1 MANALLHAPAYQAA
15 ALALLDAGGAL
26 RQSHPAAQLL
36 WFDASHVACVYDAAA
51 WRPDDLVASA
61 ADLWSQPGA
70 DVVDVVIV
78 GGPEALRD
86 AVRGARTHGA
96 TARTLGLTRV
106 SDGGAVEVDHT
117 SRRVAEALRSAFTQ
131 GVPAL
136 RPEADVEARVAA
148 SLRRGRAQADE
159 LASFQDQLSSRSAR
173 VTTAALAVI
182 AALFA
187 AQWALGDHGIVTDLR
202 MGALAPSLVAREPW
216 RLVSYAFLHANGQHV
231 AFNAMTLYSLG
242 SFYERL
248 LGRWRFA
255 GLFVASAIGGGVAAC
270 FAGPTHIMVGASGA
284 LWGMLGVSFAL
295 ALRPGDTLPAAL
307 LPGFRRNAALNLA
320 LQVAVSMLPHVSW
333 QAHLGGGLAGF
344 ALMLSGALRPRAD
357 GRGEAAWRVAG
368 GLSVALSLA
377 SIAAALAVGQPWT
390 LRGRHS
396 LESILDER

>member
-26 RQSHPAAQLL
+26 RQSHPTAQLL
-36 WFDASHVACVYDAAA
+36 WFDASHVVCVYDATA
-51 WRPDDLVASA
+51 WPDVSLLASA
-61 ADLWSQPGA
+61 LDVWVQPG
-70 DVVDVVIV
+70 VETVDVVLI
-78 GGPEALRD
+78 
-86 AVRGARTHGA
+86 GA
-96 TARTLGLTRV
+96 TAAQCDLLSGSRPKGTGRVMGLTSV
-106 SDGGAVEVDHT
+106 TDAGAIAVDHT
-117 SRRVAEALRSAFTQ
+117 SRRVADALRNAFIH

-136 RPEADVEARVAA
+136 RSEADVEAAVAA

-159 LASFQDQLSSRSAR
+159 LASFQDQLASRSAK

-182 AALFA
+182 AVLFA
-187 AQWALGDHGIVTDLR
+187 AQWALGDHGIAADIR

-255 GLFVASAIGGGVAAC
+255 ALFVASAIGGGVAGY

-344 ALMLSGALRPRAD
+344 ALMLSGVLRPRAD
-357 GRGEAAWRVAG
+357 GRGEGAWRVVGVLAI
-368 GLSVALSLA
+368 ALSLT
-377 SIAAALAVGQPWT
+377 SIAAALAVGQPWA
-390 LRGRHS
+390 LRRTQS
-396 LESILDER
+396 LESILDEP